1 MIFMKEVHEA
11 YQQAHALAEK
21 SLARAKKYGM
31 PACPA
36 ALNALADDNL
46 ISYRMDLGI
55 LDIPV
60 SLVVGVAEAN
70 ENTALYTKEF
80 FPRPLPNSEFAE
92 HWREIDL
99 QFSCEEMQS
108 GEIECIEYL
117 GRFYV
122 CDGLKRI
129 SVLKFHNASTVRS
142 HVTRIVPIRIEAK
155 AIEQYYA
162 FLSHFSL
169 TNLYQLQFTQP
180 GYFEKL
186 QTALGK
192 KASCRWTDFDRA
204 QFLAVWPKIE
214 HAFRKSYEDNL
225 QITAADATVVLLESY
240 SFEQIIQMEPW
251 MLARVFQLYWKKL
264 YSLSCSDR
272 SLSEGSIRRNP
283 TLQTA

>member
-192 KASCRWTDFDRA
+192 KPPADGQILTGHNSLRYG
-204 QFLAVWPKIE
+204 PKLNM
-214 HAFRKSYEDNL
+214 HSA
-225 QITAADATVVLLESY
+225 
-240 SFEQIIQMEPW
+240 
-251 MLARVFQLYWKKL
+251 
-264 YSLSCSDR
+264 
-272 SLSEGSIRRNP
+272 NP
-283 TLQTA
+283 TRTICKLQQQMQRLFCWRATPLSRSFRWSRGCLPESFSCTGKNYIH